1 VSEPEETNQSDHSE
15 GVDFGWRVHQAIQ
28 DWTRAVDQKAS
39 ITLTLAIVLA
49 TLAAHEILGPDG
61 GLYDATGAKLWVIRA
76 MGVTF
81 TASVILAMSVVVP
94 SLGWRRSKHTP
105 TVGLIYFGDLR
116 LRDSKEIAVDL
127 EQLSDSGALSQLAA
141 QLQVTSRIAWNKHQ
155 RLRLSLLALA
165 VGAACLAC
173 ARLLL

>member
-1 VSEPEETNQSDHSE
+1 VSEPEETRSDHSE

-39 ITLTLAIVLA
+39 IALTIAIVLA
-49 TLAAHEILGPDG
+49 TLAAHEVLGPDG
-61 GLYDATGAKLWVIRA
+61 GLHDAAGAKLWVIRA
-76 MGVTF
+76 MGATF

-94 SLGWRRSKHTP
+94 SLGWRRSKRTP
-105 TVGLIYFGDLR
+105 PIGLIYFGDLR
-116 LRDSKEIAVDL
+116 LRNSREIARDL
-127 EQLSDSGALSQLAA
+127 EQLSAPAALGQLAA

-155 RLRLSLLALA
+155 RLRLSLLTLA

-173 ARLLL
+173 ARLVL